1 MISRRNIRVKVMQLL
16 YMMEAAIED
25 NAIKNPVN
33 ELQKS
38 FDKSKELLVYV
49 IYFLTE
55 VARYAETD
63 ARVKANKHLPSAN
76 DLNVNT
82 KLSGNSLLWQ
92 IIELP
97 TFAKAVEEVNPK
109 HLLDESVL
117 KRIYNQ
123 LVESNTYQA
132 YILAQS
138 RDKQNEKDILR
149 FIFSDLMLPDEVFTS
164 HVEELFNNWDDD
176 CEMIEQLVNAFLSKP
191 NAANFQQILSDDKW
205 QFAKTLLVSTFNKR
219 QHLLDIIKPKLNNWD
234 ADRIA
239 SLDMVLMQMGL
250 CEFLYFETIP
260 TKVTINEYIDLAKAY
275 STAQSGQFVNG
286 ILDNIHKELVAEDK
300 LNKIEYKQKNNKL

>member
-38 FDKSKELLVYV
+38 FDKTKDLLVYV

-63 ARVKANKHLPSAN
+63 ARVKANKHLPTVN
-76 DLNVNT
+76 DLNINT
-82 KLSGNSLLWQ
+82 KLSGNNILWQ
-92 IIELP
+92 IVELP
-97 TFAKAVEEVNPK
+97 TFVKALEEVNPK
-109 HLLDESVL
+109 HYLNESVL

-123 LVESNTYQA
+123 LVESDIYKTY
-132 YILAQS
+132 ISAQN

-149 FIFSDLMLPDEVFTS
+149 FVFTDLMLPDDVFTS
-164 HVEELFNNWDDD
+164 HIEELFNNWDDD
-176 CEMIEQLVNAFLSKP
+176 CEMIEQLVNNFLSKP
-191 NAANFQQILSDDKW
+191 TTANFQQMLTDDKW
-205 QFAKTLLVSTFNKR
+205 QFAKTLLISTFNKR
-219 QHLLDIIKPKLNNWD
+219 EHLLEIIKPKLNNWD

-286 ILDNIHKELVAEDK
+286 ILDSIHKELTTENK
-300 LNKIEYKQKNNKL
+300 LNKIDYKQKK